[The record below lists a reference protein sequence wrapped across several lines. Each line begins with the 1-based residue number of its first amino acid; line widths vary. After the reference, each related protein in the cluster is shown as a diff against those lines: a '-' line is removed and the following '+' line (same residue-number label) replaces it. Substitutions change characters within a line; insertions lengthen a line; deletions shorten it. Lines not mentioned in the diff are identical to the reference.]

1 MAFQVV
7 YSRHARQ
14 RMVLR
19 GISRTEVDAAMSY
32 GSKSRQEGRIIA
44 AYHYFE
50 VVYIVRRNTAFVITV
65 KPRW

>member
-1 MAFQVV
+1 MALEVV

-19 GISRTEVDAAMSY
+19 GISRTEVEAAIRA
-32 GSKSRQEGRIIA
+32 GAKSRQEGRLVA
-44 AYHYFE
+44 SYRYFE
-50 VVYIVRRNTAFVITV
+50 VVYVVRAERVFVITV